1 MFCTVPLSQS
11 VPYEIIS
18 FTTEDGGVWGGWL
31 RFYPVKATVNVV
43 LSERKVMTRNYND
56 VKIDTIILRN

>member
-1 MFCTVPLSQS
+1 MVE
-11 VPYEIIS
+11 V
-18 FTTEDGGVWGGWL
+18 
-31 RFYPVKATVNVV
+31 YPVKATVNVV